1 MVCATTE
8 AATVRGAEALVA
20 AIHIAKATT
29 TIASEGAAAIIV
41 DGGAGAT
48 LTIAERAIHLR
59 TAIAHLWTIVV
70 HLRATGLVAETL
82 TTTKVPTIET
92 ITHTHSRLTTRARTS
107 EVASVVPTSAT
118 IHSPTMTTTIRGVE
132 VRATEEIVVAVWV
145 ASVDAEVPVSS
156 VPIERAV
163 EICGIQE

>member
-1 MVCATTE
+1 MT
-8 AATVRGAEALVA
+8 
-20 AIHIAKATT
+20 
-29 TIASEGAAAIIV
+29 
-41 DGGAGAT
+41 
-48 LTIAERAIHLR
+48 
-59 TAIAHLWTIVV
+59 
-70 HLRATGLVAETL
+70 
-82 TTTKVPTIET
+82 
-92 ITHTHSRLTTRARTS
+92 
-107 EVASVVPTSAT
+107 SVVPTSAT